1 MFKIYKNNNLLDKTL
16 NRKFI
21 IYLAKNINTNKKTM
35 THFDFFSFVNCF
47 LLFNFSAHTKILRLL
62 KF

>member
-21 IYLAKNINTNKKTM
+21 IYLAKNININKKQ
-35 THFDFFSFVNCF
+35 
-47 LLFNFSAHTKILRLL
+47 
-62 KF
+62 